1 VSAAGEPPIKVL
13 LVEDHAVV
21 RQGLRLVLETMD
33 HIVVAGEAGD
43 ADEATRRAASLRP
56 DVIVL
61 DITMPGRSGIEALP
75 DLLAVA
81 PGSRVLILSMQD
93 DPAYVRRAFNAG
105 AHGYVLKDVSDT
117 ELIDA
122 IHEVAAGRQY
132 VHPALGARLAAA
144 EAQRRVVD
152 EELSDRERE
161 VARLLALGYTNQE
174 IAKLLYVSVRTA
186 EAHRAHIMR
195 KLRLATRAE
204 LVRWAFEHGLVDPE
218 S

>member
-1 VSAAGEPPIKVL
+1 MRRGIK
-13 LVEDHAVV
+13 
-21 RQGLRLVLETMD
+21 LVLETMD
-33 HIVVAGEAGD
+33 HITVAGETGD
-43 ADEATRRAASLRP
+43 TEEATKLATELSP

-61 DITMPGRSGIEALP
+61 DITMPGRSGIDALP
-75 DLLAVA
+75 DLLAAA
-81 PGSRVLILSMQD
+81 PEARVLILSMQD
-93 DPAYVRRAFNAG
+93 DPAYVRRAFGAG
-105 AHGYVLKDVSDT
+105 AHGYVLKDASDT

-144 EAQRRVVD
+144 EARRRAVD
-152 EELSDRERE
+152 QELSDRERE

-195 KLRLATRAE
+195 KLRLSTRAE
-204 LVRWAFEHGLVDPE
+204 LVRWAFEHGLVDLDA
-218 S
+218 

>member
-1 VSAAGEPPIKVL
+1 
-13 LVEDHAVV
+13 
-21 RQGLRLVLETMD
+21 MD

-43 ADEATRRAASLRP
+43 AEEAQRCAAMLRP

-75 DLLAVA
+75 DLLAA
-81 PGSRVLILSMQD
+81 SPGTRVLILSMQD

-122 IHEVAAGRQY
+122 VHEVATGRQY
-132 VHPALGARLAAA
+132 VHPTLGARLAAA

-195 KLRLATRAE
+195 KLRLSTRAE
-204 LVRWAFEHGLVDPE
+204 LVRWAFEHGLVDPDA
-218 S
+218 